1 MSSDLGREVN
11 IPAGEYDFIVRTSDT
26 SNLTV
31 YYVTNDSKKYT
42 IVATSYEEA
51 LTVAGFTAEAT
62 IKDAEESYQA
72 RNCLLTW
79 GSKSGKL
86 EFRSKDWEA
95 KNLEAQNGT

>member
-1 MSSDLGREVN
+1 MASNSFIQNPEF
-11 IPAGEYDFIVRTSDT
+11 DFMVHIFKDADT

-62 IKDAEESYQA
+62 IKDAEESY
-72 RNCLLTW
+72 
-79 GSKSGKL
+79 
-86 EFRSKDWEA
+86 
-95 KNLEAQNGT
+95 